1 MSESEGL
8 PARGVVFWPVGTGD
22 STTVVIDDLVVMQV
36 DLHDMAKADDD
47 ATPEVSVVD
56 RLVEALPLV
65 DGAPYLATFVL
76 THADMDHCLGFADL
90 LDKVTIGELWSTP
103 RLWREYNDPDAPD
116 LCSDAIAFRE
126 ESERR
131 ITATL
136 EAVNAGDVPA
146 SGNRI
151 RVVGYDDEHSSHA
164 YDGLPDEY
172 LAWPGQSVTVLDGH
186 ERAGVFEAFIHAPF
200 KDDAAAARNE
210 TSLSMQVTLTDES
223 GVDGKVLLFG
233 DLAHDTIMK
242 IFDYSEYHDREQ
254 YLAWDLLLAPH
265 HCSKKVMYKKDSDGN
280 DQLQM
285 DVLNAFE
292 RNARSGATIVCSS
305 AVFPALDEPGQNPP
319 HRMAADR
326 YAEIAD
332 DVICTMSW
340 VDENAPSPVVFG
352 VDAEGARIIVGDLVK
367 SADREAAY
375 ELATSASGQ
384 RFAAITAAAVA
395 VGNAI
400 PRAVAAAPSATGPER
415 VQAAVTSDRGG
426 SQAPDTPV
434 GFGR

>member
-1 MSESEGL
+1 MSVSEGL
-8 PARGVVFWPVGTGD
+8 PSRGVVFWPVGTGD

-36 DLHDMAKADDD
+36 DLHDLAKADDET
-47 ATPEVSVVD
+47 TPEVAVVD

-65 DGAPYLATFVL
+65 DGEPYLATFVL

-136 EAVNAGDVPA
+136 EAVNAGTVPA

-172 LAWPGQSVTVLDGH
+172 LAWPSQSLTVLDGH
-186 ERAGVFEAFIHAPF
+186 DRTGVFEAFIHAPF

-210 TSLSMQVTLTDES
+210 TSLSMQVTLTDET
-223 GVDGKVLLFG
+223 GIDGKVLLFG

-242 IFDYSEYHDREQ
+242 IFNYSEYYDREQ

-265 HCSKKVMYKKDSDGN
+265 HCSKKVMYKKDSDGT

-292 RNARSGATIVCSS
+292 RNARPGATIVCSS
-305 AVFPALDEPGQNPP
+305 AVFPDVDVDGQNPP

-367 SADREAAY
+367 SAGREAAF
-375 ELATSASGQ
+375 ELATSATGR

-400 PRAVAAAPSATGPER
+400 PRGVAAAPSATGPER
-415 VQAAVTSDRGG
+415 VQGAVTSDRGG

>member
-1 MSESEGL
+1 MYSE
-8 PARGVVFWPVGTGD
+8 F
-22 STTVVIDDLVVMQV
+22 M
-36 DLHDMAKADDD
+36 
-47 ATPEVSVVD
+47 
-56 RLVEALPLV
+56 
-65 DGAPYLATFVL
+65 
-76 THADMDHCLGFADL
+76 
-90 LDKVTIGELWSTP
+90 
-103 RLWREYNDPDAPD
+103 
-116 LCSDAIAFRE
+116 
-126 ESERR
+126 
-131 ITATL
+131 
-136 EAVNAGDVPA
+136 
-146 SGNRI
+146 
-151 RVVGYDDEHSSHA
+151 
-164 YDGLPDEY
+164 
-172 LAWPGQSVTVLDGH
+172 
-186 ERAGVFEAFIHAPF
+186 
-200 KDDAAAARNE
+200 
-210 TSLSMQVTLTDES
+210 
-223 GVDGKVLLFG
+223 FG

>member
-47 ATPEVSVVD
+47 ATPEVAVVD
-56 RLVEALPLV
+56 RLVEALPIV
-65 DGAPYLATFVL
+65 DGQPYLATFVL

-136 EAVNAGDVPA
+136 EAVNAGEVPA

-172 LAWPGQSVTVLDGH
+172 LGWPGQSVTVLDGH
-186 ERAGVFEAFIHAPF
+186 ERSGVFEAFIHAPF

-210 TSLSMQVTLTDES
+210 TSLSIQVTLTDET
-223 GVDGKVLLFG
+223 GIDGKVLLFG

-242 IFDYSEYHDREQ
+242 IFDYSEYYDREQ